1 MQSTATSTSSALDVR
16 ATTTDG
22 VITVVIVHNG
32 VQLAELTLPAP
43 SKEPHALLSS
53 LTLEGIN
60 VCLYQSA
67 IDDHVVIDVLTETPG
82 RPATPS
88 NHGERRRG
96 LRHLTWPWPT
106 RAGQGSA
113 RACAGQGTHQL
124 SPPLMF
130 STSRC

>member
-82 RPATPS
+82 PIQHDADDRPL
-88 NHGERRRG
+88 
-96 LRHLTWPWPT
+96 LRITVNDDEVFDT
-106 RAGQGSA
+106 
-113 RACAGQGTHQL
+113 
-124 SPPLMF
+124 
-130 STSRC
+130 